1 MKSMKR
7 KLFSVILVAAMFM
20 SVNAVCYAEVAGYDN
35 SNVIPVS
42 TGTLVADDGT
52 QYVIEGEPVAVAA
65 AENSADKAVTYRY
78 DVPVPKAGGSTTV
91 HDNDGALASTVYLT
105 ISYNTRNTPTEY
117 LLTGVSGYW
126 TISDS
131 RVSVKSA
138 YASYGCSGRFPQ
150 YTVQSKTNVSVKNH
164 FSLKTGFKDYVVGD
178 TLAVMGA
185 SLKVNYIM
193 GSTRTWSFT
202 LNNHLFK

>member
-1 MKSMKR
+1 
-7 KLFSVILVAAMFM
+7 MFM
-20 SVNAVCYAEVAGYDN
+20 SVNAVCCAEVAGYDN

-52 QYVIEGEPVAVAA
+52 QYVIEGEPVVVAA

-164 FSLKTGFKDYVVGD
+164 FSLKTGFKDYVIGD

-202 LNNHLFK
+202 LNNHSFK